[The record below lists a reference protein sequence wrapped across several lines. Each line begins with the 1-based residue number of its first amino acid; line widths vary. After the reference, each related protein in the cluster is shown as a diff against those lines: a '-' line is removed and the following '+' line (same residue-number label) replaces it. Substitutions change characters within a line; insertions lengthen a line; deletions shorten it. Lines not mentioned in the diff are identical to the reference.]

1 MDKIETQLT
10 LKQLKINPNK
20 KLGQNFLT
28 DKNIVRKIISVS
40 EVTQNDV
47 ILEIG
52 PGLGIITQELVKLAK
67 KIYAIEI
74 DHRLSSYLINKF
86 STYNNIEIIQG
97 DILQVE
103 VPTHHKVISNIP
115 YTITGAIL
123 DKIFFKRERPIG
135 ILSIEK
141 SITDRI
147 FLTGDYKN
155 LSRISISVNT
165 FMKPVLRLN
174 ISKKSFYPIPEIPIS
189 LIKLIPRE
197 KINTFFLEK
206 DAIEFFLKFIGG
218 IMPYKNKNIVNAID
232 LFLKTQKIRMLSKEQ
247 ILSILR
253 NNNYE
258 NKKVFNFEID
268 DYTEICKLFYS

>member
-1 MDKIETQLT
+1 MDKIEIQLT

-28 DKNIVRKIISVS
+28 AKSIVNKIITVS

-74 DHRLSSYLINKF
+74 DHRLYSYLNNKF
-86 STYNNIEIIQG
+86 STYNNIEIIHG

-103 VPTHHKVISNIP
+103 VPIHNKVISNIP
-115 YTITGAIL
+115 YTITGAIF
-123 DKIFFKRERPIG
+123 DKIFFKRNTPIG
-135 ILSIEK
+135 ILTIEK

-147 FLTGDYKN
+147 FLSGDYKN
-155 LSRISISVNT
+155 FSRISISVNT
-165 FMKPVLRLN
+165 FMEPVLRLN
-174 ISKKSFYPIPEIPIS
+174 ISKKSFYPIPKIPLS
-189 LIKLIPRE
+189 LVKLIPRE
-197 KINTFFLEK
+197 KINPFFLKK
-206 DAIEFFLKFIGG
+206 DTIDFFLKFIGG

-232 LFLKTQKIRMLSKEQ
+232 LFLKTQQNTMFSKEE

-253 NNNYE
+253 KNNFE

-268 DYTEICKLFYS
+268 DYIEISKLFYS

>member
-247 ILSILR
+247 IQSILR